1 MGRLC
6 VTWGAVGCVGG
17 LGMDDLTG
25 GALEALFFVV
35 FDLSETCAGRQFFF
49 TRCQVICFPYARET
63 TRKMI
68 PLLSVIVLSYLY
80 THIAI
85 ELN

>member
-35 FDLSETCAGRQFFF
+35 FDLSETCAGRQ
-49 TRCQVICFPYARET
+49 CFYSVSSDLL
-63 TRKMI
+63 
-68 PLLSVIVLSYLY
+68 PLLTREKQLGK
-80 THIAI
+80 
-85 ELN
+85 